1 MCPPTGS
8 PLKSKSMSMYFPNL
22 LELSFLTVLAL
33 PKLSKI
39 ALDFK
44 RMSLTL
50 LRYTVYIYHSKHT

>member
-22 LELSFLTVLAL
+22 LELSFLIVLAL

-50 LRYTVYIYHSKHT
+50 LRYTV